1 MKNMKKMQYIM
12 PELTV
17 VEVRAERGYATSDI
31 IGLPQ
36 TGMLEMLYFE
46 NGGDQE
52 TETFS
57 IHNTWT
63 EGSDG
68 FWE

>member
-1 MKNMKKMQYIM
+1 MKKKTYIIPTM
-12 PELTV
+12 TA
-17 VEVRAERGYATSDI
+17 VEIRAERGYATSDI

-57 IHNTWT
+57 IHDTWT
-63 EGSDG
+63 EGSNG
-68 FWE
+68 FWQ

>member
-1 MKNMKKMQYIM
+1 MKKMQYIM
-12 PELTV
+12 PELMV
-17 VEVRAERGYATSDI
+17 VEIRAERGYATSDI

-63 EGSDG
+63 EGSNG
-68 FWE
+68 FWN